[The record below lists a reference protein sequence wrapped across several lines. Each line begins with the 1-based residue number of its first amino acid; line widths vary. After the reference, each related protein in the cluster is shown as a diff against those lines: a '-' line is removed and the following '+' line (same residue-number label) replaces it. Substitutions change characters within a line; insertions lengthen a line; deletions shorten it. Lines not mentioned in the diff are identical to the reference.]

1 MPSWPREEKFWS
13 DDCRSWPCEEK
24 INNHGCWGKQAHIPD
39 NDYWGICL
47 FHVVWTIFV
56 FAIILMWYTR
66 NIYFFSIYWTLRMSD
81 DLTERFQILGHA
93 YIICI
98 TVRENRIICCQ
109 IFCDLLLKSTFERK
123 FNVMQL
129 ILVKTRYDYN
139 LTIMKSPK
147 PATDTI
153 YPHIKFWWYRT
164 MLNFYPPFLCR
175 VLTAIL
181 KMADILKILKTQNC
195 SSNADLSLCE
205 MLCLY
210 HYPVRS
216 YQHACT
222 KFQVSHR
229 IL

>member
-1 MPSWPREEKFWS
+1 MSVS
-13 DDCRSWPCEEK
+13 CRVNQFS
-24 INNHGCWGKQAHIPD
+24 
-39 NDYWGICL
+39 
-47 FHVVWTIFV
+47 

-66 NIYFFSIYWTLRMSD
+66 NIYFFSINWTLRMSD

-109 IFCDLLLKSTFERK
+109 IFCDLLLTSAFERK

-175 VLTAIL
+175 VLAAIL
-181 KMADILKILKTQNC
+181 KMADILKILKAQNC
-195 SSNADLSLCE
+195 SSNGDLSLCQI
-205 MLCLY
+205 LCLY

-216 YQHACT
+216 YQH
-222 KFQVSHR
+222 
-229 IL
+229 